1 MRRRQIVTSAA
12 AAAATGVAASS
23 FPRPAI
29 AQNRIEWRMV
39 TTWPKHYPGQGTGA
53 ERFARSVEEATDG
66 RMVIKV
72 FAAGELVPAFG
83 SFDAVS
89 SGGAEVMHATPYY
102 WHSKS
107 KALNFFSTVP
117 FGMTTSELVAWV
129 RFGGGQELWD
139 ELYDGFGLKAF
150 YGGSTGVQ
158 MGGWFNKE
166 INSLADINGLKMR
179 IPGIGGEMMARLGA
193 TIVNLPAGEIFQA
206 LQTGAIDATEWV
218 GPFNDLSLGLY
229 QIAKYYYWPGVHEP
243 GTEIEITVN
252 KSKWA
257 ELPKDL
263 QVIFMHLC
271 RAEDNTLTAEFNA
284 RNGNALRALIQEH
297 GAQLKQFPDQ
307 VLQGFG
313 EASGEV
319 IAEMRDTGDEM
330 TRRVVNSF
338 LKAREELK
346 AWSTIGEYA
355 FMRGRALRYPFPS
368 AEA

>member
-1 MRRRQIVTSAA
+1 MRRRQVIATTAA
-12 AAAATGVAASS
+12 GAVATAASTL
-23 FPRPAI
+23 PKPAI

-39 TTWPKHYPGQGTGA
+39 TTWPKHFPGQGTGA
-53 ERFARSVEEATDG
+53 ERFAQSVTDATDG
-66 RMVIKV
+66 RLTIKI

-89 SGGAEVMHATPYY
+89 SGAAEVMHATPYY

-107 KALNFFSTVP
+107 PALNFFSTVP
-117 FGMTTSELVAWV
+117 FGMTTAELVAWV

-139 ELYDGFGLKAF
+139 EVYDGFGLKPF

-166 INSLADINGLKMR
+166 INGLADVNGLKMR
-179 IPGIGGEMMARLGA
+179 IPGIGGQMMAKLGA
-193 TIVNLPAGEIFQA
+193 TVINLPAGEIFQA

-218 GPFNDLSLGLY
+218 GPYNDLALGFY

-243 GTEIEITVN
+243 GTEIEISVN

-263 QVIFMHLC
+263 QVIFEHLC

-284 RNGNALRALIQEH
+284 RNGNALRVLIQQH
-297 GAQLKQFPDQ
+297 GVQLKQFPDE

-313 EASGEV
+313 KASGEV
-319 IAEMRDTGDEM
+319 IAEMRDGGDEA
-330 TRRVVNSF
+330 TKRVIDSF
-338 LKAREELK
+338 LKARDELK

-355 FMRGRALRYPFPS
+355 FMRGRALRYPFPTGQ
-368 AEA
+368 A